1 MLKESNRNKRSHN
14 DDEFI
19 ENINFLHRI
28 KVLEEE
34 CESMI
39 RFISNMRDEQ
49 KKRTLKEELVDRY
62 SKLSVDIDKLEDS
75 YGSKDEDDKLIVKT
89 YGEIIKVHQEL
100 SCLTLPATPVSLMY
114 TEFANGGYL
123 EKNKTVNLLILLTI
137 GFFIAFLVLNI
148 IVHDIQ
154 NAKTTIISAP
164 EWLNMLLI
172 FSSSGLGA
180 GFFTLIT
187 VKKYL
192 VNRTFS
198 PRYNTT
204 YLIRFITGVT
214 AGTILAMI
222 CPEMKI
228 ANGQEI
234 GTGIIAIVGG
244 FSADVVVIILKR
256 IAEILK
262 TALTGES
269 EKEIKIE
276 KAVQSN

>member
-1 MLKESNRNKRSHN
+1 MARLSNRIKKSHD
-14 DDEFI
+14 DDELF
-19 ENINFLHRI
+19 ENVNFLQRI

-49 KKRTLKEELVDRY
+49 KKKTLKDDLIDRY
-62 SKLSVDIDKLEDS
+62 SKLSLDIDQLEDT
-75 YGSKDEDDKLIVKT
+75 YRTKNEDNKLIVKT

-114 TEFANGGYL
+114 TEFTHGGYL

-137 GFFIAFLVLNI
+137 IFFIAFLILNI
-148 IVHDIQ
+148 LIQ
-154 NAKTTIISAP
+154 DFIYADNKS
-164 EWLNMLLI
+164 EWLNTLLV
-172 FSSSGLGA
+172 FSASGLGA
-180 GFFTLIT
+180 GFYTLIT

-222 CPEMKI
+222 CPDLKI
-228 ANGQEI
+228 NGQNI
-234 GTGIIAIVGG
+234 GTGIVAIVGG

-256 IAEILK
+256 IADILQ
-262 TALTGES
+262 TTLTGEA
-269 EKEIKIE
+269 EKDSKNE
-276 KAVQSN
+276 KVVQSN